1 MVMVWTPAPMSI
13 DRRSSR
19 GAPEPRSRSIAAASP
34 RSPPVSS
41 RAAGSVPNTA
51 AAAALA

>member
-19 GAPEPRSRSIAAASP
+19 GAPEPAQ
-34 RSPPVSS
+34 PVD
-41 RAAGSVPNTA
+41 RRREPALAAGQQPGGRVGPNTA